1 LGDDCVHLSFYDR
14 LNARLERRLP
24 ERRLFLK
31 TEAAGG
37 NTRMVRLRPV
47 PQAAVLAGAGAV
59 MAWTA
64 LATAFVLLGAI
75 SAGDAR
81 DQAARAQAAYEDRIA
96 GLAQE
101 REVAHAAAER
111 ALARYDSVLDEFARM
126 QEALLGAEQRRA
138 EVERTVE
145 IVQRSLQRALAERD
159 AARAEVAG
167 LSATLGD
174 APLALAEEGARRA
187 EAEALVAALTDML
200 GRTAGT
206 RDDAVALAE
215 DSEAEIAR
223 MRQMAEAVAARNE
236 RIFTSLEEAV
246 ETSVEPL
253 RKVFERSGIS
263 PDAMLEQVRRGYDGI
278 GGPLEPLVVSTRGQ
292 ADVVIDP
299 DTGRANRILGRLE
312 EVDLHRIVAESLPLA
327 HPVPGPHRVT
337 SGFGPRWG
345 RMHSGQDFA
354 GARGSR
360 INATAD
366 GTVTFAGWQSGYGKL
381 VKIEHP
387 FGFETRYAHLSS
399 IDVRVGQR
407 VSRGQHIGGMGT
419 TGRSTGVHL
428 HYEVRRRGEA
438 MNPTIF
444 LSAGRDVY

>member
-1 LGDDCVHLSFYDR
+1 VHLSLYDR

-24 ERRLFLK
+24 EKRVYLK
-31 TEAAGG
+31 TEAPDGG
-37 NTRMVRLRPV
+37 TRLVRLRPLG
-47 PQAAVLAGAGAV
+47 QMTLLAGGAAL
-59 MAWTA
+59 MGWTA
-64 LATAFVLLGAI
+64 VATAFFLIGAI

-81 DQAARAQAAYEDRIA
+81 DQAARAQTAYEGRIA
-96 GLAQE
+96 GLAEE
-101 REVAHAAAER
+101 RDDAYEAAEQ

-126 QEALLGAEQRRA
+126 QEALLASEQRRV

-145 IVQRSLQRALAERD
+145 IVQRGLQRALSERD
-159 AARAEVAG
+159 AARSEVAS
-167 LSATLGD
+167 LSETLGD
-174 APLALAEEGARRA
+174 APEALAEAAGRRA
-187 EAEALVAALTDML
+187 EAEALVAALTEVL
-200 GRTAGT
+200 SGTALA
-206 RDDAVALAE
+206 RDEAVATAE
-215 DSEAEIAR
+215 TSEAEIAR
-223 MRQMAEAVAARNE
+223 MRQMAEAVAARND
-236 RIFTSLEEAV
+236 RIFSSLEEAV

-253 RKVFERSGIS
+253 RKVFERSGVS
-263 PDAMLEQVRRGYDGI
+263 PERMLEQVRRGYDGI
-278 GGPLEPLVVSTRGQ
+278 GGPLEPVLSTRGQ
-292 ADVVIDP
+292 ATAPVDG
-299 DTGRANRILGRLE
+299 DTARANRLLNRLE

-345 RMHSGQDFA
+345 RMHSGKDFA

-366 GTVTFAGWQSGYGKL
+366 GVVTHAGWQSGYGKL
-381 VKIEHP
+381 VKVEHP

-399 IDVRVGQR
+399 IDVKVGQR
-407 VSRGQHIGGMGT
+407 VSRGQRIGGMGT

-444 LSAGRDVY
+444 LSAGQDVF